1 MDMSFHLQQLGKA
14 SRLGGP
20 NADVPAHKASARGR
34 MVTGD
39 GPMRALSHIE
49 LMALVSNRTNRNR
62 MRHWQ
67 SEAMLLQKSGD
78 DMAARVALFAGAQAR
93 HPAWARSAAGPFARN
108 VLNGVAPTSAN
119 KSPNQNH
126 EDDVYL
132 GALSN
137 RKVLPVNNDI
147 QDANTANGLIAA
159 HPCDVEI

>member
-14 SRLGGP
+14 TRLGGP

-67 SEAMLLQKSGD
+67 SEALLLQKSGD
-78 DMAARVALFAGAQAR
+78 DMAARVALFAGAQAL

-108 VLNGVAPTSAN
+108 TLNARMPTTAN
-119 KSPNQNH
+119 KAPNRID

-137 RKVLPVNNDI
+137 RKVLSVKNDI
-147 QDANTANGLIAA
+147 QDANRTIGPIAA
-159 HPCDVEI
+159 PPCDIEI

>member
-14 SRLGGP
+14 SRLGDP
-20 NADVPAHKASARGR
+20 VVDVPPHKATTRGR
-34 MVTGD
+34 MVTGN

-67 SEAMLLQKSGD
+67 SEAMLTQKTGD
-78 DMAARVALFAGAQAR
+78 DMAARLALFAGAQAR
-93 HPAWARSAAGPFARN
+93 HPAWARSAAGPFARTMIN
-108 VLNGVAPTSAN
+108 ANAPDTAN
-119 KSPNQNH
+119 KAPNRID

-137 RKVLPVNNDI
+137 RKVLPVNHDN
-147 QDANTANGLIAA
+147 QDANTAIGQIAA
-159 HPCDVEI
+159 PHCDVEN